1 MNRET
6 QISNFSNEQAI
17 AAEQASFMTRVFG
30 WMSLALLTSAAVAV
44 YVASSPDLIKAIFG
58 NQILFWILIIA
69 QFGAVISLS
78 AGIQRM
84 SATVATAIFLGYS
97 ALTGLTL
104 SSIFLIYSIGSI
116 ASTFAVT
123 SLTFGAMSAYG
134 YFTKSDLTTM
144 GNMAR
149 MGLIGIVIASIIN
162 IFLQSD
168 TMHWVITYLGVL
180 IFVGLTAYDT
190 QKIKNMNIIG
200 NAGTEEDRKESII
213 GALTLYLDFINLFL
227 MLLQIF
233 GDKRKD

>member
-6 QISNFSNEQAI
+6 QISNLNTEQSI

-58 NQILFWILIIA
+58 NKITFWILIIA
-69 QFGAVISLS
+69 QFGSVIALS

-104 SSIFLIYSIGSI
+104 SSIFMLYTTSSI
-116 ASTFAVT
+116 ASTFMVT
-123 SLTFGAMSAYG
+123 SITFGAMSAYG
-134 YFTKSDLTTM
+134 YFTKRDLTTL
-144 GNMAR
+144 GNMAM
-149 MGLIGIVIASIIN
+149 MGLMGIVIASIVN
-162 IFLQSD
+162 IFLHND
-168 TMHWVITYLGVL
+168 TLHWVITYLGVL

-200 NAGTEEDRKESII
+200 NAGTEEDRKESIL

-227 MLLQIF
+227 MLLNIF
-233 GDKRKD
+233 GDKRK